1 MKTQVFSKVTW
12 GGKEKPSKKFEIV
25 ANDYDADLVFSM
37 REAGAEGGF
46 TEVVS
51 MKVEKDSFTALARGC
66 FRKASGAI
74 NRGSYKS
81 NELTESKILCD
92 YDWNNKDLKVLRV
105 TSIIKVGGNNKF
117 PTRSTRLSVY
127 KFDSWD
133 ALREARA
140 NTKNGTLQFPSEKC
154 LFSMEFNPF
163 SVVHNAWYSEDVQ
176 VLDDCDDIF
185 MNMFLKHGS
194 YSAFLERVYNEKKE
208 GNGDSDGNK
217 YDAPSSSASEPSNSS
232 TGLDEDDAFP
242 F

>member
-1 MKTQVFSKVTW
+1 MKTQIFSKVSW
-12 GGKEKPSKKFEIV
+12 GGKEKPSKKFEII
-25 ANDYDADLVFSM
+25 ANDYDVDLVFST

-46 TEVVS
+46 TEVAS

-66 FRKASGAI
+66 FRKASSAI

-81 NELTESKILCD
+81 NELTESKMLCD
-92 YDWNNKDLKVLRV
+92 YDWNNRDLMVLRV
-105 TSIIKVGGNNKF
+105 TSMYKVGGNYKF
-117 PTRSTRLSVY
+117 PTRITRLSVY

-154 LFSMEFNPF
+154 LFSLECNPF

-176 VLDDCDDIF
+176 LLDDCDDIF
-185 MNMFLKHGS
+185 MNLFLKHGS
-194 YSAFLERVYNEKKE
+194 YNSFLERVFSEKKDGRE
-208 GNGDSDGNK
+208 STDSG
-217 YDAPSSSASEPSNSS
+217 YSSTSVPASEPTEPSS
-232 TGLDEDDAFP
+232 VPADDDEFP